1 MRGTILVCAGLLAL
15 GAGTG
20 CTNEES
26 GQARS
31 AQPAGSAQQG
41 ASSSAAAPSSDAGT
55 PARPGRPLTE
65 ALLPDSAFPAGSKVD
80 RRSKVPP
87 KPDFSKIKTVPAEC
101 GRKNQQ
107 TQIGAEDGEFA
118 LATAATRD
126 GTVIVTALLRP
137 AADIIQKYRDFVSS
151 CGRFTISAGG
161 QQLTSRNKELDVS
174 SLGEPQSIG
183 FTQRTSGPGQ
193 VADSAGVAVNTAGVT
208 VNVVVINQSGSAAD
222 PAQAVQ
228 LTRQAVAR
236 VEQVLGG

>member
-1 MRGTILVCAGLLAL
+1 MRGRILVCAGLLAI
-15 GAGTG
+15 GAVAG

-31 AQPAGSAQQG
+31 AQPAESAQQG
-41 ASSSAAAPSSDAGT
+41 ANPSAAAPSSGTSAPAG
-55 PARPGRPLTE
+55 PSRSLTG
-65 ALLPDSAFPAGSKVD
+65 ALLPDSAFPAGSKVQ
-80 RRSKVPP
+80 RSTKVPP
-87 KPDFSKIKTVPAEC
+87 KPDFSKVKTVPAEC
-101 GRKNQQ
+101 GQKNQD

-118 LATAATRD
+118 LATASTRE

-137 AADIIQKYRDFVSS
+137 AADVVQKYRDFVSS

-174 SLGEPQSIG
+174 SIGEPQSIG

-193 VADSAGVAVNTAGVT
+193 IADSAGVTVNTAGVT
-208 VNVVVINQSGSAAD
+208 VNVVVVDQSGSTAD
-222 PAQAVQ
+222 PAQAIQ